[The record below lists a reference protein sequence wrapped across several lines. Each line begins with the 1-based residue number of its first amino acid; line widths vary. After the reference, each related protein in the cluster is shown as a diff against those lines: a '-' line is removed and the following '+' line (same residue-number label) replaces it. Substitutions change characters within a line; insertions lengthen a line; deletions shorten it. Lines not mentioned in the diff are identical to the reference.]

1 MGSETKKF
9 YYRVYGLNL
18 ESEIYIPEFTVIKN
32 PSKKNIDATIK
43 YKNVS
48 KEIKEAIKNGKKSSF
63 TYNDMW
69 FNVDDVAIYSVYGGD
84 KVEIELYEN
93 SDPYIVNMYILGT
106 VLGLVLLQRNMI
118 AIHGGAVLINDKG
131 CVFTGDKGAG
141 KSTLTT
147 ALRQK
152 GYGFVADDVASIN
165 LDEEAKIHPGFG
177 YQKLCEDTME
187 KLGYNTI
194 DFIPFNAGEHIKYI
208 VPALDKFIDYEVN
221 FNALFEITVDDIDYV
236 KIEELSGSKK
246 LDKII
251 KNIFNVEVLGNIGG
265 IPPIIFKKSINLAK
279 YIKCYKIVRPRD
291 KFTVDDQ
298 INLIEKVLA

>member
-1 MGSETKKF
+1 MALNNKF
-9 YYRVYGLNL
+9 YYRVYGLNI
-18 ESEIYIPEFTVIKN
+18 ESEICIPEFTKIEN
-32 PSKKNIDATIK
+32 PQEVSIDTKIY
-43 YKNVS
+43 YKDAS
-48 KEIKEAIKNGKKSSF
+48 KEIKEAIENGQQTNF

-69 FNVDDVAIYSVYGGD
+69 FNVENVAIYRVYDED
-84 KVEIELYEN
+84 KIEVDVYEDA
-93 SDPYIVNMYILGT
+93 DPYMVNMYILGT
-106 VLGLVLLQRNMI
+106 VLGLVLLQKNMV
-118 AIHGGAVLINDKG
+118 AIHGGAVLINNKG

-147 ALRQK
+147 ALRKK
-152 GYGFVADDVASIN
+152 GYGFIADDVASIN

-187 KLGYNTI
+187 KLGYNPI
-194 DFIPFNAGEHIKYI
+194 DFVPFDAGEHTKYI

-221 FNALFEITVDDIDYV
+221 FKALFEITVDDIDDV

-246 LDKII
+246 LDNII
-251 KNIFNVEVLGNIGG
+251 KNIFNVAVLGNAGG
-265 IPPIIFKKSINLAK
+265 IPPIIFKKCIDLAR

-298 INLIEKVLA
+298 INLIEEALA

>member
-18 ESEIYIPEFTVIKN
+18 ESEVYIPEFTVIKN
-32 PSKKNIDATIK
+32 PSKENIDTTIK
-43 YKNVS
+43 YKSVS
-48 KEIKEAIKNGKKSSF
+48 KEIKENIKNGKKNSF

-69 FNVDDVAIYSVYGGD
+69 FNVDNVAIYHIYNGD
-84 KVEIELYEN
+84 KVEIELYDN
-93 SDPYIVNMYILGT
+93 SDPYIVKIYILGA
-106 VLGLVLLQRNMI
+106 VLGLVLLQKNMI

-152 GYGFVADDVASIN
+152 GYGFIADDVASIN

-177 YQKLCEDTME
+177 YQKICEDTMD
-187 KLGYNTI
+187 KLGYNPI
-194 DFIPFNAGEHIKYI
+194 DFVPFNAGENTKYI
-208 VPALDKFIDYEVN
+208 VPALDKFIDYEVS
-221 FNALFEITVDDIDYV
+221 FKALFEITVDDIDDV

-246 LDKII
+246 LDNII
-251 KNIFNVEVLGNIGG
+251 KNIFNVSVLGNAGG
-265 IPPIIFKKSINLAK
+265 IPPIIFNKCIDIARN
-279 YIKCYKIVRPRD
+279 IKCYKIVRPRD

-298 INLIEKVLA
+298 INLIEEVLA

>member
-1 MGSETKKF
+1 VGSKIKKF

-32 PSKKNIDATIK
+32 PSEKNIDATIK
-43 YKNVS
+43 YNSVS
-48 KEIKEAIKNGKKSSF
+48 KEIKEDIKNGKKNSF
-63 TYNDMW
+63 THNDMW
-69 FNVDDVAIYSVYGGD
+69 FNVDDLAIYHVYDGD

-93 SDPYIVNMYILGT
+93 SDPYIVNLYILGT
-106 VLGLVLLQRNMI
+106 VLGLVLLQKNMI

-152 GYGFVADDVASIN
+152 GYSFIADDVASIN

-187 KLGYNTI
+187 KLGYNPI
-194 DFIPFNAGEHIKYI
+194 DFISFDAGEHTKYI

-221 FNALFEITVDDIDYV
+221 FNALFEITVDDIDDV

-251 KNIFNVEVLGNIGG
+251 KNIFNVAVLGNIGG
-265 IPPIIFKKSINLAK
+265 IPPVIFKKSTDLAK
-279 YIKCYKIVRPRD
+279 YIKCYKIFRPS
-291 KFTVDDQ
+291 
-298 INLIEKVLA
+298 

>member
-187 KLGYNTI
+187 KLGYNPI
-194 DFIPFNAGEHIKYI
+194 DFVPFDAGEHTKYI

-221 FNALFEITVDDIDYV
+221 FKALFEIIVDDIDDV
-236 KIEELSGSKK
+236 KIEELSGGEK
-246 LDKII
+246 LDNII
-251 KNIFNVEVLGNIGG
+251 KNIFNVAVLGNAGG
-265 IPPIIFKKSINLAK
+265 IPPIIFKKCIDLAR

-298 INLIEKVLA
+298 INLIEEVLA

>member
-1 MGSETKKF
+1 MNRF
-9 YYRVYGLNL
+9 YYRVYGLNI
-18 ESEIYIPEFTVIKN
+18 ESEICIPEFTTIEN
-32 PSKKNIDATIK
+32 PQEINIDTKIY
-43 YKNVS
+43 YKNAS
-48 KEIKEAIKNGKKSSF
+48 QEIKVPIKNGAKTSF

-69 FNVDDVAIYSVYGGD
+69 FNIEDVAIYRVYDGN
-84 KVEIELYEN
+84 KIEVDVYEDA
-93 SDPYIVNMYILGT
+93 DPYMVNMYILGT
-106 VLGLVLLQRNMI
+106 VLGLVLLQKNMV
-118 AIHGGAVLINDKG
+118 AIHGGAVLINNKG

-147 ALRQK
+147 ALRKK
-152 GYGFVADDVASIN
+152 GYGFIADDVASIN

-187 KLGYNTI
+187 KLGYNPI
-194 DFIPFNAGEHIKYI
+194 DFVPFDAGEHTKYI

-221 FNALFEITVDDIDYV
+221 FKALFEITVDDIDDV

-246 LDKII
+246 LDNII
-251 KNIFNVEVLGNIGG
+251 KNIFNVAVLGNAGG
-265 IPPIIFKKSINLAK
+265 IPPIIFKKCIDLAR

-298 INLIEKVLA
+298 INLIEEALA